1 MTTTDGALTLSGLG
15 QRTIDRRPFCRSE
28 VRRSEVRRSDAVVA
42 QPVATAAAGTGLLSD
57 RAMIAFVVMKE
68 TAAAVAI
75 TALVLAAILL

>member
-15 QRTIDRRPFCRSE
+15 QRTIDRRPF
-28 VRRSEVRRSDAVVA
+28 RRSEVRRSDAVVA